1 MTPASAGV
9 IDPTPRIFLRILSP
23 ERRRG
28 REAEGLGSTA
38 VAARRDAVEISALG
52 GDRVANPQPAVVS
65 GRPLLEPEGALC
77 PRLAK
82 GWMQVKPLTLRQIC
96 ERQDPHG
103 QRVLRQAA
111 EDAARNGLAVIG
123 VEIVLLTLLRDR
135 PASASLREI
144 LAGAGIEAE
153 PMERALALA
162 LQRLPRITTGAL
174 PVFGEALEA
183 LLRAATVLAL
193 DEYGEEAV
201 APARWLEAIL
211 RRRNQW
217 GGLLAILPGLNGIGP
232 GTIAAP
238 QARNEKDEA
247 RTAPGKLGDVAD
259 DLIARA
265 RSAEIDPVVG
275 LENEMS
281 AIAAILLRRRQSSA
295 VVVGEP
301 GVGKTACALAFVR
314 AIADREKRIPAALRD
329 TPVYEL
335 SPARLRAAGAWQGA
349 AEERLEAALAEAR
362 ATGAILFVD
371 DLHVLAEPSNG
382 SGGELLRTVLRGG
395 ARILAT
401 CGWREWRRWI
411 EPDPALARRL
421 AAVRIEEPGPGQAL
435 AIVREASRR
444 LAEHHEVEVGEDAV
458 LEQCVRLSHRYL
470 VGRRLPDKA
479 IAVLDS
485 ACARARMREEGSRRV
500 GEADVHGVV
509 SDLAGIPPQSLLR
522 DTAAT
527 GLALEEALAE
537 RVVGQPE
544 ALRRCADQARA
555 WLAGLS
561 DRRHPV
567 GALLFSGPSGV
578 GKTETAH
585 ALADTL
591 FAGRILTVNL
601 SEYQEAH
608 TVSGLKGAPA
618 GYVGYGEGGV
628 LTEGIRKTPCCV
640 VLLDEIEKAHRD
652 VLEMLYQVLDRGW
665 MEDAE
670 GIEADFSNALIILTS
685 NVGDRLMEE
694 LGAREGPGVEAQIER
709 EMLAE
714 LHRVF
719 PAAFIGRLQVVPY
732 RALSEETLERISA
745 LRLRRLAGLYASSH
759 RAELSFDESILGWL
773 CEQVKSSRQ
782 GARVLDTLIARAIRP
797 AIAQY
802 ILGRLSEGTPPGAIE
817 GRRTPGGRIEI
828 EARSG
833 T

>member
-1 MTPASAGV
+1 M
-9 IDPTPRIFLRILSP
+9 
-23 ERRRG
+23 
-28 REAEGLGSTA
+28 
-38 VAARRDAVEISALG
+38 
-52 GDRVANPQPAVVS
+52 N
-65 GRPLLEPEGALC
+65 LLT
-77 PRLAK
+77 
-82 GWMQVKPLTLRQIC
+82 VRQLC

-111 EDAARNGLAVIG
+111 EEAARIGLAAVG

-135 PASASLREI
+135 PASAGLRGV
-144 LAGAGIEAE
+144 LARSGIEAE
-153 PMERALALA
+153 PMESALRLTLQSQPRGRAGT
-162 LQRLPRITTGAL
+162 LPA
-174 PVFGEALEA
+174 FGGALEA
-183 LLRAATVLAL
+183 LLRAATSLAL
-193 DEYGEEAV
+193 DEYQETMV
-201 APARWLEAIL
+201 APIRWVEAIL
-211 RRRNQW
+211 RRRDQW
-217 GGLLAILPGLNGIGP
+217 VGLLGGLPGLDGIGP
-232 GTIAAP
+232 AALAAP
-238 QARNEKDEA
+238 PARAGADEE
-247 RTAPGKLGDVAD
+247 RAPPEGFGECLD
-259 DLIARA
+259 DLVARA
-265 RSAEIDPVVG
+265 RRGEIDPVVG
-275 LENEMS
+275 FEDEMN

-301 GVGKTACALAFVR
+301 GVGKTACALAFAR
-314 AIADREKRIPAALRD
+314 AIALGDSAIPPALRG
-329 TPVYEL
+329 TPVHEL
-335 SPARLRAAGAWQGA
+335 CPARLRAGGAWQGA
-349 AEERLEAALAEAR
+349 PEERLEAVLAEAR
-362 ATGAILFVD
+362 RTDAILFID
-371 DLHVLAEPSNG
+371 DLHALAGPSNG
-382 SGGELLRTVLRGG
+382 AGGELLRALVRGG
-395 ARILAT
+395 TRILAT
-401 CGWREWRRWI
+401 CGWREWRRSV

-421 AAVRIEEPGPGQAL
+421 AAVRIREPSPTDAL

-444 LAEHHEVEVGEDAV
+444 LAEHHRVSVGEDEV
-458 LEQCVRLSHRYL
+458 LERCVKLSHRYI

-485 ACARARMREEGSRRV
+485 ACARARMRSTEDASV
-500 GEADVHGVV
+500 GEEDVHGVV
-509 SDLAGIPPQSLLR
+509 SELAGVPSGTLLG

-527 GLALEEALAE
+527 GLALEEELSR

-591 FAGRILTVNL
+591 FAGRLLTVNL

-652 VLEMLYQVLDRGW
+652 VIEMLYQVLDRGW

-670 GIEADFSNALIILTS
+670 GIEADFSNAVIILTS

-694 LGAREGPGVEAQIER
+694 IGARSGPEVEARIER
-709 EMLAE
+709 EMQGE

-719 PAAFIGRLQVVPY
+719 PPAFIGRLQVVPY
-732 RALSEETLERISA
+732 RALAEDSLEEIAA
-745 LRLRRLAGLYASSH
+745 LRLRRLADLYAASH
-759 RAELSFDESILGWL
+759 RAPLSFHESVLGWL

-782 GARVLDTLIARAIRP
+782 GARVLDTLIARSVRP
-797 AIAQY
+797 ALARH
-802 ILGRLSEGTPPGAIE
+802 ILARLADGAPPGAVE
-817 GRRTPGGRIEI
+817 ASRTADGRIEI
-828 EARSG
+828 APRFG
-833 T
+833 G